1 MSCKSTLILFS
12 VVVEEEDLSPWH
24 LTHHGGIYN
33 GSTQL
38 AADGYRLFSE
48 ATLLSGLKNFVV
60 ANLKD

>member
-1 MSCKSTLILFS
+1 M
-12 VVVEEEDLSPWH
+12 VVEEEDLSPWH

-48 ATLLSGLKNFVV
+48 ATLLSGVKNFVV